1 MYRVEMEYG
10 FILYSVSWALLPLGA
25 SGWQWKRHQVG
36 GHVRMIRWQSYR
48 HLKIKIVLNI

>member
-48 HLKIKIVLNI
+48 HLKINIVLNI